1 MIAIFNEII
10 IMIHIVIYIS
20 IIIRIEEI
28 VESSYR
34 HCRYNKYKVLYSV
47 SYSFLIEVRVVAM
60 I

>member
-1 MIAIFNEII
+1 MKVIFDEII
-10 IMIHIVIYIS
+10 IMIHIVIYLS

-28 VESSYR
+28 VEFKYR
-34 HCRYNKYKVLYSV
+34 YCRCNKYKVVYSV